1 VFQPDLRRA
10 MKRLLGDKG
19 TLAGLAS
26 RALGWSFFSTAL
38 GRLGTLGIGILLARL
53 LGPHQFGT
61 AAVAYV
67 ALIAVLSFNELG
79 VSLAIVRWPSEP
91 DEIAPTVST
100 ISVGTSLLLFAGL
113 YLAAPAF
120 AAAMGAPDATTVVRV
135 LALTI
140 VTDSIVAVPAALLER
155 NFRQDRRMIADQ
167 VRGWLGAAISVGM
180 AWAGYGAMSL
190 AVGQVVGAVAGGIL
204 IIIFAPLPLR
214 LGFDADIARKLLKF
228 GLPLAGSSLV
238 VFLVGNVDNLVVG
251 HMLGATVLGFYVLAW
266 NLASWPVNMFSQPV
280 RSVAPAMFSRLQHDP
295 AAMRAG
301 FTSAAGLLGAV
312 TLPVCLLISGSAVPL
327 IGFVYGAK
335 WAPAAPALVWLAVLG
350 ALRILFELTYDYF
363 VVLARSRVV
372 FTVQV
377 AWLLALI
384 PSLIAGAWLGGIR
397 GAAIAGVAVAAGV
410 VLPWYLIELSRIGIK
425 ARALAARLWLP
436 LLAAAAVG
444 AAASAAAAVIPNDFA
459 ACAVGGVV
467 SLIAIGLLLYRMRPA
482 LTVLRAAMS
491 KHEATPTSA
500 GEKAMEPAAAGRA
513 SALGDRGISRS
524 PDPAGQAA
532 ALQALLAIAVPVPAF
547 SYRDLT
553 GPLPMYRDFTG
564 AMPVYQEVVASVR
577 WDPGADRRRIRGD
590 DTGHMPEKQLARAW
604 AAESAKYAR
613 ARRQAAPGPVPARYG
628 PARHGPAPRV
638 AADIDPADGDGT
650 HAHERRGHYERR

>member
-1 VFQPDLRRA
+1 
-10 MKRLLGDKG
+10 MKRLLGDKDKKG
-19 TLAGLAS
+19 GLAGLAS

-38 GRLGTLGIGILLARL
+38 GRLGTLGIGVLLARL

-100 ISVGTSLLLFAGL
+100 ISVTTSLLLFVGL

-120 AAAMGAPDATTVVRV
+120 AAGMGAPDATSVVRV

-140 VTDSIVAVPAALLER
+140 VTDGVVAVPAALLER

-180 AWAGYGAMSL
+180 AWAGFGAMSL

-204 IIIFAPLPLR
+204 IVIFAPLPLR

-238 VFLVGNVDNLVVG
+238 VFFVGNVDNLVVG

-295 AAMRAG
+295 AAMRSG

-312 TLPVCLLISGSAVPL
+312 TLPVCLLISGAAVPL
-327 IGFVYGAK
+327 IGLVYGAK
-335 WAPAAPALVWLAVLG
+335 WAPAAQALMWLALLG

-397 GAAIAGVAVAAGV
+397 GVGIAGVAVAAGV

-425 ARALAARLWLP
+425 ARSLAAGLWLP
-436 LLAAAAVG
+436 LVAALAVG
-444 AAASAAAAVIPNDFA
+444 AAAWAAARVIPNDFA

-467 SLIAIGLLLYRMRPA
+467 ALIAIGLLVYRKRPA
-482 LTVLRAAMS
+482 LTALRATMS
-491 KHEATPTSA
+491 KQDELAPT
-500 GEKAMEPAAAGRA
+500 AAGDKPMSADAA
-513 SALGDRGISRS
+513 SAA
-524 PDPAGQAA
+524 DPAGQAA

-577 WDPGADRRRIRGD
+577 WDPGPDRRRIRGGD
-590 DTGHMPEKQLARAW
+590 AGRVPEKQLARAW

-613 ARRQAAPGPVPARYG
+613 ARRPAVPGPVPV
-628 PARHGPAPRV
+628 RHGPDRQ
-638 AADIDPADGDGT
+638 AAGDPDPADGDGA
-650 HAHERRGHYERR
+650 HARDRRGHYERR